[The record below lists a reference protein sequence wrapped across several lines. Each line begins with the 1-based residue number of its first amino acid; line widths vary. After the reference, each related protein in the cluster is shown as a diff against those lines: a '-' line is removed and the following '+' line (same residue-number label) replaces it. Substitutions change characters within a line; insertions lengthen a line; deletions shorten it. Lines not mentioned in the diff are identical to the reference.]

1 MSLNLDRVGRFIAKV
16 DGGSYNNKIVSVSSS
31 LHNKDEYTK
40 PFSQL
45 KIDGT
50 FQQIPDP
57 ETERQILYITG
68 ASGSGK
74 STYTCNY
81 IKNYRKMFPKNEV
94 YCFSA
99 LKEDES
105 LDAVKPKRILIDDSI
120 WESPIAVEDFMDSC
134 VILDDIDVIADKK
147 QREAVYTVMNQIL
160 ETGRHFRITCVVT
173 NHLATSGKDTRRVL
187 NECHSVTWFPFSGS
201 NVGIKRLLEDYCG
214 LDKKTI
220 KYVKS
225 LKSRWATL
233 CKHYP
238 NVIFTEKDI
247 WLPAEL
253 EV

>member
-1 MSLNLDRVGRFIAKV
+1 MSLNFDRVGRFIAKV
-16 DGGSYNNKIVSVSSS
+16 DGGTYNNKIVSVSSS
-31 LHNKDEYTK
+31 MNKDEYIK
-40 PFSQL
+40 PFNQL

-74 STYTCNY
+74 STYTCNF

-105 LDAVKPKRILIDDSI
+105 LDQVKPKRILIDDTI
-120 WESPIAVEDFMDSC
+120 WESPIAVEDFVDSC

-147 QREAVYTVMNQIL
+147 QRDAVYTVMNQIL
-160 ETGRHFRITCVVT
+160 ETGRHFRITCIVT